1 MALVIYI
8 LQILLDYFCSQM
20 MLLWQDWYIEDVA
33 EPRLDEE
40 RDANAYELVAGVV
53 HVVGGEVV
61 LETPVMVVLTLVMS
75 TFNMDGL
82 MMTQIFSHLK
92 GTLTIGP

>member
-1 MALVIYI
+1 
-8 LQILLDYFCSQM
+8 M
-20 MLLWQDWYIEDVA
+20 MLLWKDWYIEDVT

-40 RDANAYELVAGVV
+40 RDANAYELVVGVV
-53 HVVGGEVV
+53 HVAMGEVV
-61 LETPVMVVLTLVMS
+61 LETPVMVVLTLVML

-82 MMTQIFSHLK
+82 MMTHIFSHLK

>member
-1 MALVIYI
+1 
-8 LQILLDYFCSQM
+8 M

-40 RDANAYELVAGVV
+40 RDANAYELVVGVV
-53 HVVGGEVV
+53 HVAMGEVV
-61 LETPVMVVLTLVMS
+61 LETPVMVVLTLVML